1 MRRNSRIRNLRSSL
15 SFSSSVGDSLRTLHE
30 SAGDLGDGRSLGWA
44 ATRPLAPPYGT
55 WSEEEASGRV
65 HSRVGCDWSRAMH
78 MFCERMLL
86 AGPLRRRRQPIQ
98 MWRAVVDL
106 RATRSASRDADGEC
120 DCATQRCARLYR
132 RGHVGTTPRG
142 ALADCAH
149 LTTTREGI
157 GARKPAGALII
168 SIASTVTHRM
178 VSHLESRHRLR
189 LSPIVDPG
197 QVGSQRRP

>member
-1 MRRNSRIRNLRSSL
+1 MSRNSRIRNLRSSL

-55 WSEEEASGRV
+55 WSDEEASGRV

-157 GARKPAGALII
+157 GAANPQAHSLSRSPRPLLTI
-168 SIASTVTHRM
+168 M
-178 VSHLESRHRLR
+178 VSHLESRHWLR
-189 LSPIVDPG
+189 RSPIVDPG
-197 QVGSQRRP
+197 QVGSQRTP